1 MEPWY
6 WLILF
11 AVLLLIE
18 LATMGLTTIWFAG
31 GAIAAMAANMLGAN
45 IWIQCTVFLAVSF
58 AFLLFTRPFA
68 SRYINRRHVP
78 TNVDELIGS
87 RAYVTE
93 RIDNVKNT
101 GKAQVKGQEWTA
113 RSQDGQVQIEA
124 GQSVEIAAI
133 EGVKLIVK
141 EKEKKL

>member
-18 LATMGLTTIWFAG
+18 LATMGLTTIWFAC
-31 GAIAAMAANMLGAN
+31 GAIAAMAANMLGAD
-45 IWIQCTVFLAVSF
+45 IWIQCAVFLAVSF
-58 AFLLFTRPFA
+58 VFLLITRPFA
-68 SRYINRRHVP
+68 MRYINRSHTR
-78 TNVDELIGS
+78 TNIDKLIGES
-87 RAYVTE
+87 AYVTE
-93 RIDNVKNT
+93 TIDNLKSS

-113 RSQDGQVQIEA
+113 RSCDRQVRIPE
-124 GQSVEIAAI
+124 GKTVEITAI

-141 EKEKKL
+141 EKENKL